1 MRVPKEDKT
10 IGWLFGQLEQEK
22 HSLGIQEYSISQ
34 TTLEQIFQNF
44 ANQSIASDKAAFTF
58 ISRGDRLVLQ
68 NPQREMTEQE
78 EGLSQRGL
86 SFNGGRNDGAPELAG
101 QIVEEEGGRLLLPN
115 GDNDIDV

>member
-68 NPQREMTEQE
+68 NPQHEMTEQE
-78 EGLSQRGL
+78 ENLSQRGL
-86 SFNGGRNDGAPELAG
+86 SFNGERNDDGALALAD
-101 QIVEEEGGRLLLPN
+101 QIVEEDDGRLLLPYE
-115 GDNDIDV
+115 DQV

>member
-10 IGWLFGQLEQEK
+10 IGWLFGQLEQNK
-22 HSLGIQEYSISQ
+22 RSLGIQEYSISQ

-68 NPQREMTEQE
+68 NPQHEMTEQE
-78 EGLSQRGL
+78 ENLSQRGL
-86 SFNGGRNDGAPELAG
+86 SFNGERNDGALD
-101 QIVEEEGGRLLLPN
+101 QIVEEDDGRLLLPN
-115 GDNDIDV
+115 GDDNDIDV